1 MKIIHNFR
9 TQDSSAEACLFRD
22 NEESMNKGDDF
33 TDLFEDKIAV
43 SRPGGGGGGG

>member
-9 TQDSSAEACLFRD
+9 TQDSSAEAWLFQD

-33 TDLFEDKIAV
+33 TDLFEDKIAA
-43 SRPGGGGGGG
+43 SRT

>member
-9 TQDSSAEACLFRD
+9 TQGSSAEAWLFQD
-22 NEESMNKGDDF
+22 TEESMNNGDDF

-43 SRPGGGGGGG
+43 SRT